1 MKKDVDSDQK
11 VVFCTECGDKLNE
24 FCFTES
30 ASDVEAVKK
39 HMEGCKREG
48 RYKGDVCSRLFIA
61 DDTNLADATPST
73 DDDEEAV

>member
-48 RYKGDVCSRLFIA
+48 RYKGDVCSRMFIA
-61 DDTNLADATPST
+61 DDTNLEDAAPTT